1 MSRQHQP
8 FTAGIVL
15 LMGACTLLLGG
26 CNRTPEPEASP
37 SAAAISPEVQAQKNA
52 AQQADAARRAARSGS
67 MPKP

>member
-1 MSRQHQP
+1 MNRRYKP
-8 FTAGIVL
+8 FAAVTVL
-15 LMGACTLLLGG
+15 MTGAFTLLLGG